1 MPDKSAVRELLKA
14 RIRALDP
21 QDRSTA
27 SAAITR
33 HVLALPEYKQ
43 ARTVMLFV
51 SMTSEADTSAIASD
65 AWQNG
70 KRVLVPVA
78 KMQDHS
84 MHAVEIRSLAE
95 AKRRTSVGVMEPEP
109 GTPADLG
116 EINLVLVPGLGF
128 GPTGE
133 RIGRGAG
140 FYDRFLA
147 DPRMQA
153 ITCGLGFEVQ
163 VIEGI
168 PMSPRDM
175 TVDMLVTEAQVRR
188 FRLTNPYVA

>member
-14 RIRALDP
+14 RLRALDP
-21 QDRSTA
+21 QDRSKA
-27 SAAITR
+27 SAVITR
-33 HVLALPEYKQ
+33 QVLVLPEYQQ

-51 SMTSEADTSAIASD
+51 SMASEVDTSAIAAD
-65 AWQNG
+65 AWQRG

-78 KMQDHS
+78 KMADHS

-109 GTPADLG
+109 GTPVDSG
-116 EINLVLVPGLGF
+116 EIDLVLVPGLGF
-128 GPTGE
+128 GPSGE

-147 DPRMQA
+147 DPRMKA

-175 TVDMLVTEAQVRR
+175 ALDMLVTEAQVRW
-188 FRLTNPYVA
+188 FRPTNPAAA

>member
-1 MPDKSAVRELLKA
+1 MPDKSAVREVLKA
-14 RIRALDP
+14 CLRAMDP

-33 HVLALPEYKQ
+33 HVLGLPEYKQ

-51 SMTSEADTSAIASD
+51 SMTSEADTSAIAAD

-84 MHAVEIRSLAE
+84 MQAVEIRSLAE

-109 GTPADLG
+109 GTPVDPG

-128 GPTGE
+128 GPAGE

-147 DPRMQA
+147 DPRVKA
-153 ITCGLGFEVQ
+153 ITCGLGFELQ

-175 TVDMLVTEAQVRR
+175 AVDMLVTEAQVRR
-188 FRLTNPYVA
+188 FRPRNPEAA